1 MAERI
6 DDLNRNGLKLIQDT
20 NDFRFGTD
28 TVLLTGFVNIKKYE
42 TTLDLGCGTGAI
54 PVLLCGKT
62 EGKYFEGLEINER
75 TADMARRSVE
85 MNGLTDRINIRT
97 GDIKDIQSIYAASS
111 FDVVLANPPYA
122 RRNGC
127 IGNEKT
133 RIDGNIKNIE
143 DARHDSRSAGND
155 VARRET
161 LLTFDDVA
169 AAAAWALR
177 FGGRFC
183 LVHKPA
189 RLVEI
194 INTLSAHMLEL
205 KTLRFVQA
213 YAGAKPKLALMEA
226 TLGGRPRLTVL
237 PPLIIYRE
245 RGIYTEEADAIYNG

>member
-20 NDFRFGTD
+20 NGFRFGTD
-28 TVLLTGFVNIKKYE
+28 TVLLTGFVNIKKHE
-42 TTLDLGCGTGAI
+42 TALDLGCGTGAI

-62 EGKYFEGLEINER
+62 EGRYFEGLEINER
-75 TADMARRSVE
+75 AADMARRSVE
-85 MNGLTDRINIRT
+85 MNGLTGRIHIRT
-97 GDIKDIQSIYAASS
+97 GDIKDIRNIYAASS
-111 FDVVLANPPYA
+111 FDVVTANPPYA
-122 RRNGC
+122 PGLSADER
-127 IGNEKT
+127 GNNLSSNPPST
-133 RIDGNIKNIE
+133 M
-143 DARHDSRSAGND
+143 RSADDG
-155 VARRET
+155 ARCET
-161 LLTFDDVA
+161 LLSFDDVA
-169 AAAAWALR
+169 AAAAWALK
-177 FGGRFC
+177 FSGRFY